1 LPCSSDIIPTGR
13 DMCKAEAYRR
23 HAQQCM
29 DAAQRIQNA
38 EERAILLEIAQR
50 WIRLAEKEQH
60 APSSSTEP
68 GQQQQQ
74 VQPKD
79 DEKE

>member
-1 LPCSSDIIPTGR
+1 
-13 DMCKAEAYRR
+13 
-23 HAQQCM
+23 M